1 MSAAIQTKPKLP
13 GLISILLV
21 IALGTSLAKLMW
33 LVAAPAPRLST
44 GIQNQDVMATN
55 QKQQANYGK
64 LIADQHIFGVVEK
77 KAVVKQSKPVE
88 VVKAVVATKLNL
100 KLHGIVAYKSKQG
113 FALISSNNGPQ
124 KVYGKGE
131 TIEEGVTVTNI
142 LPEKVMLDNRGQIE
156 ELLLP
161 VDKAKTRGSANRSRA
176 AFGGNAI

>member
-1 MSAAIQTKPKLP
+1 MSVAIKTKPKLP
-13 GLISILLV
+13 VLISILLV
-21 IALGTSLAKLMW
+21 IALGASLAKLMW
-33 LVAAPAPRLST
+33 LVVAPAPRLTTS
-44 GIQNQDVMATN
+44 IQNQDVMATN

-161 VDKAKTRGSANRSRA
+161 VDKV
-176 AFGGNAI
+176 